1 MKITDMTV
9 KTGVKISKMRLT
21 TEQRLESLER
31 DVVVLQDTVK
41 LLHKLL
47 KQQHELINDYI
58 TRKVTSTAG
67 GDKHSE
73 ENVRPEDALYT
84 FVCRRRFDDI
94 ERQIEKIRK
103 MIEHSKL
110 GLKAG

>member
-1 MKITDMTV
+1 MASKA
-9 KTGVKISKMRLT
+9 GVKISKMRLT

-31 DVVVLQDTVK
+31 DVVVLQDTMK

-47 KQQHELINDYI
+47 KQQRELINDYI
-58 TRKVTSTAG
+58 TRKVTSAA
-67 GDKHSE
+67 DSSE
-73 ENVRPEDALYT
+73 QGEQNVRPEDALYT
-84 FVCRRRFDDI
+84 FICRRRFDRV

-103 MIEHSKL
+103 MIENSRL